1 MDSLCQRL
9 EKVELSDT
17 RDEWKILLTLLSN
30 ISSNRVSVSELQTTN
45 QYYLEKIDF
54 TDTTDIYYDRLEK
67 IEGLLVNS
75 LQQHQSMFIIR
86 DSYEAYQ
93 MMYELIKHYHSS
105 EVPELEL
112 SLSSLRIV

>member
-45 QYYLEKIDF
+45 QYYLEI
-54 TDTTDIYYDRLEK
+54 
-67 IEGLLVNS
+67 
-75 LQQHQSMFIIR
+75 
-86 DSYEAYQ
+86 
-93 MMYELIKHYHSS
+93 
-105 EVPELEL
+105 
-112 SLSSLRIV
+112 